1 MSNKLMRE
9 IVFTG
14 LQKLTLLDFPG
25 KVACTLFTKGC
36 NMRCP
41 FCHNASL
48 VVRANEQT
56 PYDNIELLEFLKKRF
71 GLLDGVAITGGEPT
85 LWPGLYDFIV
95 ELKKIGYEVKLD
107 TNGTRPEVIKSLVKD
122 KLVDY
127 IAMDIKNCREKY
139 GSTIGFDG
147 TYDLKP
153 IEESIAFL
161 MEGNVDFEFRTT
173 LTKENHSLDDIAKIG
188 EWICGNEKYFL
199 QQFKDSG
206 DLIGDGLTEYNKEEM
221 SELLD
226 EIRQFV
232 PNAQLRGV

>member
-1 MSNKLMRE
+1 MND
-9 IVFTG
+9 IVITG

-48 VVRANEQT
+48 VVRAGEQQ
-56 PYDNIELLEFLKKRF
+56 PYDNGELLEFLKKRH

-85 LWPGLYDFIV
+85 LWPGLYDFITEV
-95 ELKKIGYEVKLD
+95 KSIGYDVKLD
-107 TNGTRPEVIKSLVKD
+107 TNGTRPDVLKKIVND
-122 KLVDY
+122 GLVDY
-127 IAMDIKNCREKY
+127 VAMDIKNCREKY
-139 GSTIGFDG
+139 GETVGFDES
-147 TYDLKP
+147 YDLTP

-161 MEGNVDFEFRTT
+161 MSGTVDFEFRTT
-173 LTKENHSLDDIAKIG
+173 VTREHHTVEDIVKIG
-188 EWICGNEKYFL
+188 EWIRGEEKYFL

-206 DLIGDGLTEYNKEEM
+206 DIIGEGISEYKKDEM
-221 SELLD
+221 EALLD
-226 EIRQFV
+226 QIRQFV

>member
-1 MSNKLMRE
+1 MNV
-9 IVFTG
+9 IFTG

-48 VVRANEQT
+48 VVRADEQQ
-56 PYDNIELLEFLKKRF
+56 PYNIEELLAFLKNRF

-85 LWPGLYDFIV
+85 LWPGLHDFIAEV
-95 ELKKIGYEVKLD
+95 KKIGYEVKLD
-107 TNGTRPEVIKSLVKD
+107 TNGTRPEVIKKLVAD
-122 KLVDY
+122 KLIDY
-127 IAMDIKNCREKY
+127 VAMDIKNCREKY
-139 GSTIGFDG
+139 GATVGFDEN
-147 TYDLKP
+147 YDLTP
-153 IEESIAFL
+153 IDDSIAFL

-173 LTKENHSLDDIAKIG
+173 VTRQFHTTEDIVKIG
-188 EWICGNEKYFL
+188 EWIRGDEKYFL

-206 DLIGDGLTEYNKEEM
+206 DIIGEGMSEYNKEEM
-221 SELLD
+221 ETLLD

-232 PNAQLRGV
+232 PNAQVRGV

>member
-1 MSNKLMRE
+1 MDD
-9 IVFTG
+9 IVITG

-48 VVRANEQT
+48 VVRANEQM
-56 PYDNIELLEFLKKRF
+56 PYDNGELLEFLKKRY

-85 LWPGLYDFIV
+85 LWQGLYDFIS

-107 TNGTRPEVIKSLVKD
+107 TNGTRPDMLKRIVND
-122 KLVDY
+122 GLVDY
-127 IAMDIKNCREKY
+127 VAMDIKNCREKY
-139 GSTIGFDG
+139 GVTVGFDEG
-147 TYDLKP
+147 YDLSP
-153 IEESIAFL
+153 IDESIAFL
-161 MEGNVDFEFRTT
+161 MSGKVDFEFRTT
-173 LTKENHSLDDIAKIG
+173 VTRQYHTAEDIEKIG
-188 EWICGNEKYFL
+188 EWIRGDEKYFL

-206 DLIGDGLTEYNKEEM
+206 DIIGEGISEYNKDEM
-221 SELLD
+221 QALLD
-226 EIRQFV
+226 QIRQFV

>member
-1 MSNKLMRE
+1 MLQMRN
-9 IVFTG
+9 IVITG

-48 VVRANEQT
+48 VVRADEQP
-56 PYDNIELLEFLKKRF
+56 PYDNYELLEFLKKRF

-85 LWPGLYDFIV
+85 LWPGLYDFIAEV
-95 ELKKIGYEVKLD
+95 KKIGYEVKLD
-107 TNGTRPEVIKSLVKD
+107 TNGTRPDVIKKLVAD
-122 KLVDY
+122 RLVDY

-139 GSTIGFDG
+139 GATIGFDES
-147 TYDLKP
+147 YDLTA
-153 IEESIAFL
+153 IDESINFL
-161 MEGNVDFEFRTT
+161 MESNVDFEFRTT
-173 LTKENHSLDDIAKIG
+173 VTRQFHTTEDIVKIG
-188 EWICGNEKYFL
+188 EWIRGNEKYFL

-206 DLIGDGLTEYNKEEM
+206 DIIGEGLSEYNKEDMEA
-221 SELLD
+221 LLD

-232 PNAQLRGV
+232 PNAQVRGV

>member
-1 MSNKLMRE
+1 MKD

-48 VVRANEQT
+48 VVRANDQQ
-56 PYDNIELLEFLKKRF
+56 PYDNGELLEFLKKRF

-85 LWPGLYDFIV
+85 LWPGLYDFIA

-107 TNGTRPEVIKSLVKD
+107 TNGTRPEVIKSLVTD
-122 KLVDY
+122 NLVDY

-139 GSTIGFDG
+139 GKTIGFDEK
-147 TYDLKP
+147 YDLSP
-153 IEESIAFL
+153 IDESITFL

-173 LTKENHSLDDIAKIG
+173 VTREYHTAEDIVKIG
-188 EWICGNEKYFL
+188 EWIRGNEKYFL

-206 DLIGDGLTEYNKEEM
+206 DLIGEGLSEYNKDEM
-221 SELLD
+221 TLLLD
-226 EIRQFV
+226 SIRQFV
-232 PNAQLRGV
+232 PNAQLRGL